1 MDPNKGTQLMNYAL
15 DEFKNSIWENFM
27 GSQVQLSLTVNPDG
41 KEEVTNQNVDKMGP
55 IQLRVEEGNL
65 Y

>member
-1 MDPNKGTQLMNYAL
+1 MNYGI

-41 KEEVTNQNVDKMGP
+41 KEEVTN
-55 IQLRVEEGNL
+55 
-65 Y
+65 